1 MLHRGHVGEE
11 REGTLGQVSP
21 WGSREE
27 GIPLEYHE
35 VTVGEGRKSSG
46 MGLVPGWLGLA
57 CSLPSLSVSSL
68 GPPPSSPES
77 WLMSSQESRFSLGCL
92 GAWGPP
98 RTGSETHGPW
108 WPRERA
114 CVSTSKDRGKAFQ
127 VGKGSGHAVP
137 AQPHG
142 VLPR

>member
-1 MLHRGHVGEE
+1 MPRRGHVGEE

-57 CSLPSLSVSSL
+57 CSLPSLPVSHLGLLRAALKASL
-68 GPPPSSPES
+68 
-77 WLMSSQESRFSLGCL
+77 CH
-92 GAWGPP
+92 P
-98 RTGSETHGPW
+98 RTAASAWDVRRPGGLH
-108 WPRERA
+108 
-114 CVSTSKDRGKAFQ
+114 
-127 VGKGSGHAVP
+127 
-137 AQPHG
+137 
-142 VLPR
+142 VLGLKHMALGGLGNRLV